1 MSGWKSMGVVE
12 MSVLTIHCR
21 SQRGVWL
28 EVHGCGGD
36 VSVDDTLQ
44 VTEVSG
50 WKSMGVVV
58 MSVLTIHCRSQ
69 RGVWEEVCGCGGD
82 VSVDDTLQVT
92 ERCLVGSPWVWW

>member
-12 MSVLTIHCR
+12 MSVLTTHCR

-44 VTEVSG
+44 VTGLGSQ
-50 WKSMGVVV
+50 SYCPL
-58 MSVLTIHCRSQ
+58 LTQ
-69 RGVWEEVCGCGGD
+69 GPWGD
-82 VSVDDTLQVT
+82 TALI
-92 ERCLVGSPWVWW
+92 

>member
-12 MSVLTIHCR
+12 MSVLTTHCR

-44 VTEVSG
+44 VTE
-50 WKSMGVVV
+50 
-58 MSVLTIHCRSQ
+58 
-69 RGVWEEVCGCGGD
+69 GVWLEVHGCGGD

>member
-12 MSVLTIHCR
+12 MSVLTTHCR

-44 VTEVSG
+44 V
-50 WKSMGVVV
+50 
-58 MSVLTIHCRSQ
+58 I
-69 RGVWEEVCGCGGD
+69 
-82 VSVDDTLQVT
+82 